1 MIIRSPGFIEIPLKT
16 FLGATYTLTAM
27 LVSGVHH
34 HKQLYHHRGREGQ
47 EEAGSRSQA
56 NLMWNGDPANQY
68 AGRSRNYADGA
79 GASTIEGMG
88 YRYRLVRNQTACG
101 VFHSFRWPQLIC
113 VCVRS
118 AVVKAARCRGEDAR
132 RQQRHRAKVMRVGG
146 AWRRRYQWRI
156 WRETRRSCNG

>member
-1 MIIRSPGFIEIPLKT
+1 MIIHSLGFIEITVKT

-88 YRYRLVRNQTACG
+88 YRYRLVHNQLHVVC
-101 VFHSFRWPQLIC
+101 FIHSDGLNWF
-113 VCVRS
+113 VCVF
-118 AVVKAARCRGEDAR
+118 VL
-132 RQQRHRAKVMRVGG
+132 Q
-146 AWRRRYQWRI
+146 
-156 WRETRRSCNG
+156 

>member
-1 MIIRSPGFIEIPLKT
+1 
-16 FLGATYTLTAM
+16 M

-88 YRYRLVRNQTACG
+88 YRYRLVHNQLHVVC
-101 VFHSFRWPQLIC
+101 FIHSDGLNWF
-113 VCVRS
+113 VCVF
-118 AVVKAARCRGEDAR
+118 VL
-132 RQQRHRAKVMRVGG
+132 Q
-146 AWRRRYQWRI
+146 
-156 WRETRRSCNG
+156 